1 MPVQEATRTV
11 PSLKMLTSQQISLA
25 RARAVDYDF
34 LQKVI
39 REKDVPEN
47 NGFNTRASREQG
59 QSIHPAT
66 KAIYTPLIDMVPSE
80 PDTIMTAMNEAQ
92 KLTLST
98 GQAFTLFTNDQQLYR
113 VAVHVL
119 WVYPE
124 KFPNFIPRL
133 GGMHTL
139 MSFIGAVG
147 TLMCN
152 SGLEEILQSAFGGVP
167 KMLSGKRFPQNVR
180 ALRMVVEELLRET
193 LSNDEG
199 QDDPME
205 RLDTQAALSTTTKLW
220 VDNLIKPVL
229 IMMIFVWAEREGDWP
244 LHMWAVQQMIP
255 YFFASGHTN
264 YARYGLYYLRSMER
278 LPDDILEDFS
288 GTTSH
293 ASLLWAM
300 EWNMVRHVH
309 QNYLY
314 AV

>member
-1 MPVQEATRTV
+1 
-11 PSLKMLTSQQISLA
+11 MLASQQISLA

-39 REKDVPEN
+39 REKDVPKY

-59 QSIHPAT
+59 QSIHSAT
-66 KAIYTPLIDMVPSE
+66 KVIDTPLIDMVPSE

-139 MSFIGAVG
+139 MSFVGAVG

-167 KMLSGKRFPQNVR
+167 KMLPGKKVPAKCPSVANGGGR
-180 ALRMVVEELLRET
+180 VV
-193 LSNDEG
+193 
-199 QDDPME
+199 
-205 RLDTQAALSTTTKLW
+205 
-220 VDNLIKPVL
+220 
-229 IMMIFVWAEREGDWP
+229 
-244 LHMWAVQQMIP
+244 
-255 YFFASGHTN
+255 
-264 YARYGLYYLRSMER
+264 AR
-278 LPDDILEDFS
+278 DI
-288 GTTSH
+288 
-293 ASLLWAM
+293 
-300 EWNMVRHVH
+300 VKR
-309 QNYLY
+309 
-314 AV
+314 